1 MDLTDFE
8 SKMKEKIDYLEEEL
22 GNIRADRANPQ
33 ILNKVKVEYYG
44 AVTPINQLASVSV
57 PEPRQIL
64 ITPWDRNLIPEI
76 AKAITK
82 ADIGINPLQD
92 ASGIRLLFPELN
104 EARRKE
110 LAKEIRELGENIK
123 VTIRNIRRDALTAAK
138 KLEKDGDISED
149 ELHTEEEK
157 IQKLT
162 DKYVDIVS
170 NKVSEKEKEIMEV

>member
-8 SKMKEKIDYLEEEL
+8 LKMQEKIDYLDEEL
-22 GNIRADRANPQ
+22 GNIRAGRANPQ

-44 AVTPINQLASVSV
+44 AVTPINQVASISV

-92 ASGIRLLFPELN
+92 ASGIRLIFPELN
-104 EARRKE
+104 ETRRKE
-110 LAKEIRELGENIK
+110 LAKEIRELGETTK
-123 VTIRNIRRDALTAAK
+123 VAIRNVRRDAMDDAK
-138 KLEKDGDISED
+138 KLQKDSQISED
-149 ELHTEEEK
+149 ELHTEEER
-157 IQKLT
+157 IQKMT

-170 NKVSEKEKEIMEV
+170 SKVADKEKEIMEV

>member
-1 MDLTDFE
+1 MDLNDFE
-8 SKMKEKIDYLEEEL
+8 IKMKEKIEYLEEEL
-22 GNIRADRANPQ
+22 GNIRAGRANPQ

-44 AVTPINQLASVSV
+44 AVTPVNQLASVSV

-92 ASGIRLLFPELN
+92 ASGIRLMFPELT

-110 LAKEIRELGENIK
+110 LAKDIRELGENVK
-123 VTIRNIRRDALTAAK
+123 VTIRNIRRDAMDTAK
-138 KLEKDGDISED
+138 KLEKDGEMSED
-149 ELHTEEEK
+149 ERRSEEEK

-162 DKYVDIVS
+162 DKYVDLVS
-170 NKVSEKEKEIMEV
+170 TKVVEKEKEIMEV

>member
-8 SKMKEKIDYLEEEL
+8 LKMQERIDYLEEEL
-22 GNIRADRANPQ
+22 GNIRAGRANPQ

-44 AVTPINQLASVSV
+44 AVTPVNQVASVSV

-92 ASGIRLLFPELN
+92 ASGIRLIFPELT

-110 LAKEIRELGENIK
+110 IAKDIRELGENIK
-123 VTIRNIRRDALTAAK
+123 VAVRNIRRDAMDTAK
-138 KLEKDGDISED
+138 KLQKDGEMSED
-149 ELHTEEEK
+149 ELHTEEDK

-162 DKYVDIVS
+162 DKFVDIVS
-170 NKVSEKEKEIMEV
+170 NKVVEKEKEIMEV

>member
-1 MDLTDFE
+1 MDLNDFE
-8 SKMKEKIDYLEEEL
+8 IKMEEKIEYLEGEL
-22 GNIRADRANPQ
+22 GNVRAGRANPQ

-76 AKAITK
+76 AKAISK

-92 ASGIRLLFPELN
+92 ASGIRLIFPELN

-110 LAKEIRELGENIK
+110 LAKDIRELGENVK
-123 VTIRNIRRDALTAAK
+123 VTIRNIRRDAMDAAK
-138 KLEKDGDISED
+138 KLQKDGEMSED
-149 ELHTEEEK
+149 ELHTVEDK

-162 DKYVDIVS
+162 DKYVDTVS
-170 NKVSEKEKEIMEV
+170 TKVAEKEKEIMEV

>member
-1 MDLTDFE
+1 MDLNDFE
-8 SKMKEKIDYLEEEL
+8 IKMEEKIEYLEGEL
-22 GNIRADRANPQ
+22 GNVRAGRANPQ

-76 AKAITK
+76 AKAIFK

-92 ASGIRLLFPELN
+92 ASGIRLIFPELN
-104 EARRKE
+104 ETRRKE
-110 LAKEIRELGENIK
+110 LAKDIRELGENVK
-123 VTIRNIRRDALTAAK
+123 VTIRNIRRDAMDAAK
-138 KLEKDGDISED
+138 KLQKDGEMSED
-149 ELHTEEEK
+149 ELHTVEDK

-162 DKYVDIVS
+162 DKYVDTVS
-170 NKVSEKEKEIMEV
+170 TKVAEKEKEIMEV

>member
-1 MDLTDFE
+1 MDLNDFE
-8 SKMKEKIDYLEEEL
+8 IKMEEKIEYLEGEL
-22 GNIRADRANPQ
+22 GNVRAGRANPQ

-76 AKAITK
+76 AKAISK

-92 ASGIRLLFPELN
+92 ASGIRLIFPELN

-110 LAKEIRELGENIK
+110 LAKDIRELGENVK
-123 VTIRNIRRDALTAAK
+123 VTIRNIRRDAMDAAK
-138 KLEKDGDISED
+138 KLQKDGEMSED
-149 ELHTEEEK
+149 ELHAVEDK

-162 DKYVDIVS
+162 DKYVDTVS
-170 NKVSEKEKEIMEV
+170 TKVVEKEKEIMEV

>member
-1 MDLTDFE
+1 MDLTE
-8 SKMKEKIDYLEEEL
+8 YEIKMKDKIDYLVEEL
-22 GNIRADRANPQ
+22 GNIRAGRANPQ

-44 AVTPINQLASVSV
+44 AMSPINQLASISV

-92 ASGIRLLFPELN
+92 ASGIRLTFPELT
-104 EARRKE
+104 EARRRE
-110 LAKEIRELGENIK
+110 IAKDIRDLGETMK
-123 VTIRNIRRDALTAAK
+123 VAIRNIRRDAMDEAK
-138 KLEKDGDISED
+138 KMQKESLISED
-149 ELHTEEEK
+149 ELRGQEDK

-162 DKYVDIVS
+162 DKYVDEVS

>member
-22 GNIRADRANPQ
+22 GNIRAGRANPQ

-110 LAKEIRELGENIK
+110 LAK
-123 VTIRNIRRDALTAAK
+123 
-138 KLEKDGDISED
+138 
-149 ELHTEEEK
+149 
-157 IQKLT
+157 
-162 DKYVDIVS
+162 
-170 NKVSEKEKEIMEV
+170 

>member
-1 MDLTDFE
+1 MDLNDFE
-8 SKMKEKIDYLEEEL
+8 NKMKEKIEYLEEEL
-22 GNIRADRANPQ
+22 GNIRAGRANPQ

-92 ASGIRLLFPELN
+92 ASGIRLIFPELN
-104 EARRKE
+104 ESRRKE
-110 LAKEIRELGENIK
+110 LAKDIRELGENVK
-123 VTIRNIRRDALTAAK
+123 VTIRNIRRDAMDIAK
-138 KLEKDGDISED
+138 KLEKDGEMSED
-149 ELHTEEEK
+149 ERRSEEEK

-162 DKYVDIVS
+162 DKYVDLVS
-170 NKVSEKEKEIMEV
+170 TKVAEKEKEIMEV

>member
-8 SKMKEKIDYLEEEL
+8 LKMQERIDYLEEEL
-22 GNIRADRANPQ
+22 GNIRAGRANPQ

-44 AVTPINQLASVSV
+44 AVTPVNQVASISV

-82 ADIGINPLQD
+82 ADVGINPLQD
-92 ASGIRLLFPELN
+92 ASGIRLIFPELT

-110 LAKEIRELGENIK
+110 LAKDIRELGENIK
-123 VTIRNIRRDALTAAK
+123 VAIRNIRRDAMDFAK
-138 KLEKDGDISED
+138 KLQKDSEISED
-149 ELHTEEEK
+149 ELRTEEEK

-162 DKYVDIVS
+162 DKYVDLVS

>member
-1 MDLTDFE
+1 MDLNDFE
-8 SKMKEKIDYLEEEL
+8 IKMEEKIEYLEGEL
-22 GNIRADRANPQ
+22 GNVRAGRANPQ

-76 AKAITK
+76 AKAISK

-92 ASGIRLLFPELN
+92 ASGIRLIFPELN

-110 LAKEIRELGENIK
+110 LAKDIRELGENVK
-123 VTIRNIRRDALTAAK
+123 VTIRNIRRDAMDVAK
-138 KLEKDGDISED
+138 KLQKDGEMSED
-149 ELHTEEEK
+149 ELHTVEDK

-162 DKYVDIVS
+162 DKYVDTVS
-170 NKVSEKEKEIMEV
+170 TKVAEKEKEIMEV

>member
-22 GNIRADRANPQ
+22 GNIRAGRANPQ

-138 KLEKDGDISED
+138 KLVIDGDISED

-162 DKYVDIVS
+162 DKYVDLVS